1 MEYSLEAVGVS
12 NKETLMETR
21 KYLLPGY
28 IRPLTTVVCIVFLCQ
43 SIYELI
49 HASTFMSFFFLLL
62 AIIVNIIYRYS
73 LIFVVNRHMQIIK
86 GYMHTEN
93 MIYQLRFGE
102 DHLYLSIS
110 TTSKCTLIPYSNF
123 TEIIESKN
131 LYLLKTRSG
140 NHVIITKD
148 SLNNILADDWK
159 NFLRK
164 KCTAA
169 KCIKFR
175 K

>member
-1 MEYSLEAVGVS
+1 
-12 NKETLMETR
+12 
-21 KYLLPGY
+21 
-28 IRPLTTVVCIVFLCQ
+28 
-43 SIYELI
+43 
-49 HASTFMSFFFLLL
+49 
-62 AIIVNIIYRYS
+62 
-73 LIFVVNRHMQIIK
+73 
-86 GYMHTEN
+86 MHTEN
-93 MIYQLRFGE
+93 MIYKLRFGE

-110 TTSKCTLIPYSNF
+110 TTSKSTQIPYSNF

-140 NHVIITKD
+140 NHVFITKE
-148 SLNNILADDWK
+148 SLKNILADDWK

-164 KCTAA
+164 KCTTA